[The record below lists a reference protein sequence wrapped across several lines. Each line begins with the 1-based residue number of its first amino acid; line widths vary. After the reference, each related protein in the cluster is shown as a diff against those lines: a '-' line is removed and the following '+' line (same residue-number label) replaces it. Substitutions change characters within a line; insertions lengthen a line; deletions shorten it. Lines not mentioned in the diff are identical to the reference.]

1 MFVEPDAAESK
12 IAIKGDPT
20 APARSAIR
28 RQRTVRY
35 NPNVRDHQSTLSTLL
50 SRNQS
55 RSQGRMRLLTDR
67 RSLLEDI
74 QRRGNSSTSSPSPDE
89 AQDVEAEADL
99 AHTRASQRSRLES
112 GRALLRDALSYERP
126 SQWTGS
132 TPAAAEAWRRPGER
146 VAAEEAAQARE
157 REIQERRNAPRTE
170 ANAPPPPVYR
180 RYRSSST
187 SEEVIP
193 LSPGYMPSP
202 PYTSG
207 DTSTRSSPYVPTPSL
222 GSASLTPRF
231 APAHRLDSEDEAR
244 ANIEREQVL
253 ARLAIR
259 MAELSDDGEREH
271 IAGHRAEINRMR
283 SRNPAELSL
292 EYREAEAAYLE
303 SVETRLNLMRRMG
316 DNDLSELPPL
326 HRMSRPFQE
335 IVRAT
340 RGHPHSNMDGLGDR
354 ERSFSPDDD
363 QWETIL
369 TTIQP
374 DERVPSTRSSFTSAT
389 ASASSLSSNSA
400 SSSGTLITA
409 PSTSTD
415 AEFCPAEF
423 DDSEDEAINTL
434 DSQLAQAESQAR
446 RIQALS
452 DRISRQ
458 SNFGERN
465 FARHRRWV
473 EREDEL
479 HQMEAN
485 LRRLERQISE
495 ERPAAAGRRRHG
507 RRERL

>member
-1 MFVEPDAAESK
+1 MFVEPEAAESK
-12 IAIKGDPT
+12 VVAKADPT

-35 NPNVRDHQSTLSTLL
+35 SPNVRDHQSTLSTLL

-55 RSQGRMRLLTDR
+55 RSQGRMRILADR

-74 QRRGNSSTSSPSPDE
+74 QRRGQSATSSPSFDE
-89 AQDVEAEADL
+89 AQDVEAEADH
-99 AHTRASQRSRLES
+99 AHTEASQRSRLES

-126 SQWTGS
+126 IWRPGRGTQ
-132 TPAAAEAWRRPGER
+132 AAAEAWRRASQR
-146 VAAEEAAQARE
+146 VAAEESAAYQE
-157 REIQERRNAPRTE
+157 RELQQRRNAPRIE
-170 ANAPPPPVYR
+170 ANIPSPQVYRQYRSSPPSEEVVPPPPR
-180 RYRSSST
+180 
-187 SEEVIP
+187 
-193 LSPGYMPSP
+193 YMPSP
-202 PYTSG
+202 PYSSG
-207 DTSTRSSPYVPTPSL
+207 DTSNRSSSYVPTPPV

-231 APAHRLDSEDEAR
+231 APAHRLDNEDEAR
-244 ANIEREQVL
+244 ANLEREQVL
-253 ARLAIR
+253 ARLATR
-259 MAELSDDGEREH
+259 MAELSDDGEQEY

-303 SVETRLNLMRRMG
+303 SVETRLNLMRRMR
-316 DNDLSELPPL
+316 DSDLAELPTL
-326 HRMSRPFQE
+326 RRMSRRSEEP
-335 IVRAT
+335 VRAG
-340 RGHPHSNMDGLGDR
+340 RAHPQNNMDGLGDR

-363 QWETIL
+363 QWETML

-374 DERVPSTRSSFTSAT
+374 DERVPSTHSSFTSAT

-400 SSSGTLITA
+400 SSSATLITA

-415 AEFCPAEF
+415 VECEL
-423 DDSEDEAINTL
+423 DDSDEETIDTL

-458 SNFGERN
+458 QNFGEQD

-479 HQMEAN
+479 HQMEAS
-485 LRRLERQISE
+485 LRRLEGQISE